1 MNLPEQIQIREVGP
15 RDGLQAEPE
24 FMATENKIALINQLF
39 QAGFKMMEA
48 TSFVN
53 PKAIP
58 QLRDAEQVVKGIN
71 RSAEITVSALVGNI
85 RGVKRA
91 LMAGADEVQ
100 VVISASEEHNR
111 RNVNM
116 SIRQSLIQ
124 LEEVVPQAQQ
134 SNLVV
139 RAAIATAFGC
149 PFEGEIPLK
158 KILGLINNF
167 QQLGIKQVTL
177 ADTAGLG
184 DPLLVTKIIQG
195 VREGYPQIE
204 LALHFHD
211 TRGLGL
217 ANALAGLQ
225 SGVTILEASL
235 GGLGGCP
242 FIPRATGNIATEDL
256 VFMVERMGIQTG
268 IDLTKILTTA
278 RWLENL
284 VGHELPGKVLK
295 AGISGGCFVD

>member
-24 FMATENKIALINQLF
+24 FMATENKIELINRLF